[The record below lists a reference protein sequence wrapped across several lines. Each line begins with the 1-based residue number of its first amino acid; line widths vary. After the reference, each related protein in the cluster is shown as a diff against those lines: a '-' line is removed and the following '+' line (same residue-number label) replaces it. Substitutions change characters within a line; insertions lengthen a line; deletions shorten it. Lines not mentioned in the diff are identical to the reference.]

1 MDESMLAIV
10 VTLNITLALICLGLM
25 LRLLQLRESLRQC
38 NAVLLRA
45 EKKTHRALYRAPY
58 YILHGQ
64 NGTQQ
69 LRQQIAGLGNV
80 QQQIHRWAAVLG
92 LLRLLGMRRSI
103 LIEGLRA
110 HQTSGFKRK

>member
-1 MDESMLAIV
+1 MLAIV
-10 VTLNITLALICLGLM
+10 VTLNISLALACLGLV
-25 LRLLQLRESLRQC
+25 LLLIQLRDVLRQF

-58 YILHGQ
+58 YILQGQ

-69 LRQQIAGLGNV
+69 LRQQIAGLGSV
-80 QQQIHRWAAVLG
+80 QQQINRWSAAWG

-103 LIEGLRA
+103 LVEGLRV
-110 HQTSGFKRK
+110 QKTSGFKRK